1 MFQDDDNDDNDVD
14 DDDNDDNDVDDDNV
28 DDDDNDNNDDDDG
41 TCFRFLVSFTVPE
54 IFDRDAFA
62 FYMAHRN

>member
-14 DDDNDDNDVDDDNV
+14 DDDNNDNDVDNDDV
-28 DDDDNDNNDDDDG
+28 DDDDNDNNDDG

>member
-1 MFQDDDNDDNDVD
+1 MFQDDDNDDEDVD
-14 DDDNDDNDVDDDNV
+14 DDDNDDDDVDDN
-28 DDDDNDNNDDDDG
+28 DDDDNDDDDG